1 MVWKKF
7 NEMVFI
13 HVPVSVQTDANL
25 INTGSRALTTRIFSA
40 GDILKQTVGELFQW
54 ISSLLKTA
62 IPSQLVFEFINVQS
76 NLEGKMILN
85 QGDSKLLET
94 VKTIVWDLFR
104 EIASLDPAVANVK
117 ILIMPV
123 FSAALGSRRENIQQQ
138 SQQLHSSNTAST
150 IPSDQPPYL
159 LLPNQSSS
167 SIASDSARRPSATK
181 SGGPP
186 PFGPPPQSQSSFFGS
201 PAPDTINSHGGPPKS
216 APGSKPI
223 PHKKTTPERNVPNS
237 NNNIVEA
244 HAPSNPDPQRQS
256 QQQPAQVL
264 APNSTKT
271 DNSHSTA
278 KIVIRIQIDGHG
290 RLSRSYDKSTL
301 NTRITSARFFAWFAQ
316 ETGHTCSGK
325 LRFDFKDALPA
336 KSSVIEAGNDD
347 HFDLMVC
354 DIKRKFERAKN
365 FAPDL
370 NEFCIVVTDP
380 LWDSSDDSDDE

>member
-1 MVWKKF
+1 MVI
-7 NEMVFI
+7 I
-13 HVPVSVQTDANL
+13 HVPISVQTDANL
-25 INTGSRALTTRIFSA
+25 INTGPRAYTTRMFPA
-40 GDILKQTVGELFQW
+40 GDVLKQTVVELFQW
-54 ISSLLKTA
+54 ISGLLNTA
-62 IPSQLVFEFINVQS
+62 LPSQLVFDIINVQS
-76 NLEGKMILN
+76 NLERRMILH
-85 QGDSKLLET
+85 QGDLKLLET
-94 VKTIVWDLFR
+94 VKIIAWDLFR
-104 EIASLDPAVANVK
+104 EIASLDPTVANIK
-117 ILIMPV
+117 ILIIPV
-123 FSAALGSRRENIQQQ
+123 FSAASGSHRENTQQQ
-138 SQQLHSSNTAST
+138 SQQLHSANTAST
-150 IPSDQPPYL
+150 VPSDQPSYL
-159 LLPNQSSS
+159 PWPNQSGSS
-167 SIASDSARRPSATK
+167 VASDSARRPSTTK
-181 SGGPP
+181 SGDPS
-186 PFGPPPQSQSSFFGS
+186 PFGPPQSQSSFLES

-216 APGSKPI
+216 ALSSMPI

-237 NNNIVEA
+237 NNNIAEA

-256 QQQPAQVL
+256 QQQPAQVP

-301 NTRITSARFFAWFAQ
+301 NTRVTSARFFAWFAQ
-316 ETGHTCSGK
+316 ETGHTCSGR

-370 NEFCIVVTDP
+370 SEFCIVVTDP
-380 LWDSSDDSDDE
+380 LWDSGDEDDDE